1 MLHKNYLPPYPNPNP
16 NLAHNSFT
24 ECLWVKCTVTLNQ
37 FSGTNRGQ
45 GLTIADLHV
54 VLIPTIY
61 SPLLAQSVLY
71 FTHKKLSM
79 VCLQWSWTI
88 FLDLRSRSYWNSLEN
103 PCLDHILFAFD
114 PFLLI
119 FHIPGNETIF
129 SQWLKWYQIALK
141 SSFEPYFLSL
151 QPNLTQTLW

>member
-16 NLAHNSFT
+16 NLAHNSST

-61 SPLLAQSVLY
+61 SLLLAQSVLY
-71 FTHKKLSM
+71 FTHKKLFAVILNHISRFK
-79 VCLQWSWTI
+79 VKVILKLFGKSLFGPYIICLWSFFCSYFTYLVMKL
-88 FLDLRSRSYWNSLEN
+88 FLVN
-103 PCLDHILFAFD
+103 
-114 PFLLI
+114 
-119 FHIPGNETIF
+119 G
-129 SQWLKWYQIALK
+129 
-141 SSFEPYFLSL
+141 
-151 QPNLTQTLW
+151 